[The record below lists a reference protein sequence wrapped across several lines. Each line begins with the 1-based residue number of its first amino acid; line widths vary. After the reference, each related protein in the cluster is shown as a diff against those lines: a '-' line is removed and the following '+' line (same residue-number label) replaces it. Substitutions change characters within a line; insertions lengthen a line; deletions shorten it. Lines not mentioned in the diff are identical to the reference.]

1 MEKLRACG
9 EPCGTDAGRLLHAL
23 RLCERFLAHAQGSRR
38 DLDALKADV
47 QAALSQPVR
56 RATQSLQGLVVGDW

>member
-9 EPCGTDAGRLLHAL
+9 EPCGADAGRLLHAL

-38 DLDALKADV
+38 DLAELKADV
-47 QAALSQPVR
+47 QAALSRPVR
-56 RATQSLQGLVVGDW
+56 KAVSP